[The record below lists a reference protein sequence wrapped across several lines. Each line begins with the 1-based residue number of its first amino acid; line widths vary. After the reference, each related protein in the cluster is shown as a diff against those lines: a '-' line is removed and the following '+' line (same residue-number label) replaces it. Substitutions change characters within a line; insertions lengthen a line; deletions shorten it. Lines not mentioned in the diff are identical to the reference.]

1 MANQTLSAERALL
14 DGAAAALQHLEP
26 DADPE
31 LLREYMAE
39 LFDLRYSTSPA
50 PPVVQRIEMH
60 IAKQLSANKRP
71 TLRFFP

>member
-14 DGAAAALQHLEP
+14 DGVVAALQRLEP

-31 LLREYMAE
+31 RLREYAAE
-39 LFDLRYSTSPA
+39 LFDLRYGASSA

-60 IAKQLSANKRP
+60 IAKQLRANKRP
-71 TLRFFP
+71 TLRFCP